1 MNFRNLLITIATSAS
16 LLFGGA
22 AAAGELVAEKS
33 DIRFI
38 SVKNASFAEVHR
50 FGSLSGSITGD
61 SVLVTIP
68 LVDVQTRIPIRNERM
83 KEMLFNTE
91 LFPKATLTADVDMA
105 KIMALQS
112 GEYADMDVAFVL
124 DLHGSSRRLNTA
136 VSVAR
141 LGDEIHVSTLAPL
154 VLNARDFEL
163 TAGIEKLREVAGL
176 NNINTAVPVTARLV
190 FSR

>member
-1 MNFRNLLITIATSAS
+1 MNLRNILIAIATGAS
-16 LLFGGA
+16 LFLGGG

-83 KEMLFNTE
+83 REMLFNTD
-91 LFPKATLTADVDMA
+91 LYPKATLTADVDMA

-124 DLHGSSRRLNTA
+124 DLHGSSRTLNAA

-176 NNINTAVPVTARLV
+176 SNINTAVPVTARLV